1 MHCDR
6 DARTQLLGSRIFATS
21 YRTSSF
27 LGLSRHPVRLDRF
40 HKIQLSARHHIQRTC
55 SPATAGRIH
64 PLPPAVCCYCFTPA
78 DPPLPHTLSFTLYAG
93 HRAGTFLSKSETRY
107 RPASSCTSGIL
118 PKILVL
124 NDSFVVTHCLFT
136 RKELHDPTVSAI
148 HASST
153 RTSSAWGSIPWY

>member
-40 HKIQLSARHHIQRTC
+40 HKIQLSARHHIQ
-55 SPATAGRIH
+55 P
-64 PLPPAVCCYCFTPA
+64 